1 MIRESEA
8 APRLLASVATL
19 AEAELALAAGADLID
34 LKDPTA
40 GALGSWPLAGL
51 DAAVALVAG
60 RRTVSAT
67 VGDLPPDATRLA
79 VAARTT
85 AATGVDI
92 VKLGF
97 FPGADHRILAQDL
110 APVARA
116 GIRLV
121 AVLMADRAPDLT
133 LARSL
138 AEAGFLG
145 MMLDT
150 ADKASGGLLRHQ
162 AVHDLARFVADG
174 QAHGL
179 RVGLAGSLR
188 LDDVAVLTPLGPD
201 FLGFRGAL
209 CHAGRG
215 SAMDGQRLGELR
227 RALDAARRQRSE
239 RKACHSGSGANI
251 VSV

>member
-1 MIRESEA
+1 MILESEA

-19 AEAELALAAGADLID
+19 AEVELALAAGADLID
-34 LKDPTA
+34 LKDPAA
-40 GALGSWPLAGL
+40 GALGAWPLAGL
-51 DAAVALVAG
+51 GAAVALVAG

-67 VGDLPPDATRLA
+67 VGDLPPEASILSS
-79 VAARTT
+79 AAQAT

-97 FPGADHRILAQDL
+97 LAGADHRDLAQEL
-110 APVARA
+110 APMAR
-116 GIRLV
+116 GGTRLV
-121 AVLMADRAPDLT
+121 AVLMADTAPDLG
-133 LARSL
+133 LAGSL
-138 AEAGFLG
+138 AEAGFFG
-145 MMLDT
+145 VMLDT

-174 QAHGL
+174 HAHGL

-188 LDDVAVLTPLGPD
+188 LEDVAVLTPLGPD

-215 SAMDGQRLGELR
+215 SAMDGQRLSELR
-227 RALDAARRQRSE
+227 RTLDAARRQRVE
-239 RKACHSGSGANI
+239 GKACHSGSGANI